1 VPAEAPPV
9 AKAIAA
15 LIKRQNDTASFI
27 DALIKKVGY
36 PKWSKTLEFDKGN
49 SGIVGRSQDDIGDI
63 IYIPLVRDGENYTN
77 STLIVK
83 MEASDTTFRMLYDR
97 QYKNFG
103 FDSTASSAWNATNIF
118 HIFSRFDNSIFGTDT
133 FLIKDGRLFGRDKN
147 DSFEVFFVAKNQQAN
162 GKTNY
167 LQPLTVCDD
176 YSLFIPCNTQRTS
189 RTTLMPCGH
198 YETYTECTT
207 YWVDMGGGGGSG
219 DTGGDGSGGG
229 GGDWYDSDPCSAEDP
244 NPIPRMEV
252 IAPDDGCSTGWEPV
266 GVMQKLCGYYNFQV
280 VGNSYTG
287 SIKYIQQEW
296 EHSSSPYEHIWTNF
310 VESCL
315 TIPNYGITPADASE
329 IFNSVFNS
337 ATNTVIAELDAG
349 VLEPTATAISARMK
363 TLIQSRLQTARPGS
377 VWNTG
382 LCSGNIPTTEAS
394 WCP

>member
-1 VPAEAPPV
+1 MATISESNTLKKFFSVPAEAPPV

-49 SGIVGRSQDDIGDI
+49 SGIAGRSQDDIGDI

-162 GKTNY
+162 G
-167 LQPLTVCDD
+167 V
-176 YSLFIPCNTQRTS
+176 
-189 RTTLMPCGH
+189 
-198 YETYTECTT
+198 
-207 YWVDMGGGGGSG
+207 
-219 DTGGDGSGGG
+219 
-229 GGDWYDSDPCSAEDP
+229 
-244 NPIPRMEV
+244 
-252 IAPDDGCSTGWEPV
+252 
-266 GVMQKLCGYYNFQV
+266 
-280 VGNSYTG
+280 
-287 SIKYIQQEW
+287 
-296 EHSSSPYEHIWTNF
+296 
-310 VESCL
+310 
-315 TIPNYGITPADASE
+315 
-329 IFNSVFNS
+329 
-337 ATNTVIAELDAG
+337 
-349 VLEPTATAISARMK
+349 
-363 TLIQSRLQTARPGS
+363 
-377 VWNTG
+377 
-382 LCSGNIPTTEAS
+382 
-394 WCP
+394 